1 MSDSVPLAPID
12 AILGSMGGPISG
24 RFIKEWLRQQD
35 DEQEVRLDNV
45 VDAVEDFQDTVGQL
59 QKKMAS
65 TENTMASFQKQLKGL
80 LKEQKKGQP
89 KTKDSANG
97 RFIKEWLRQHDLTD
111 IDRAVAAALLA
122 AKRPCGAQRFK
133 SLRGLKQAA
142 TIAGIDYVL

>member
-65 TENTMASFQKQLKGL
+65 MQ
-80 LKEQKKGQP
+80 
-89 KTKDSANG
+89 
-97 RFIKEWLRQHDLTD
+97 
-111 IDRAVAAALLA
+111 
-122 AKRPCGAQRFK
+122 
-133 SLRGLKQAA
+133 
-142 TIAGIDYVL
+142 